1 MSDHCIAQYQ
11 RERWKSGGN
20 KPERLMTM
28 RPGNVNMEKLLQAAV
43 TTASPQ
49 PSCVCVTLTSSAR
62 QRVTSRKR
70 GTLADQDNHR
80 EQTGTERQS
89 RSDGDHGDTVCHV

>member
-1 MSDHCIAQYQ
+1 
-11 RERWKSGGN
+11 
-20 KPERLMTM
+20 MTM

-43 TTASPQ
+43 TSSNHGVTA
-49 PSCVCVTLTSSAR
+49 PSCVCVTLTSLAR

-80 EQTGTERQS
+80 EQTGTERQQ
-89 RSDGDHGDTVCHV
+89 RRCASDGDHGDTMCHV

>member
-1 MSDHCIAQYQ
+1 MGVMFYESFTCLIIAQYK

-43 TTASPQ
+43 TTASPH
-49 PSCVCVTLTSSAR
+49 PSCVCVNPH
-62 QRVTSRKR
+62 
-70 GTLADQDNHR
+70 LASTAAGHLQ
-80 EQTGTERQS
+80 EAGAIS
-89 RSDGDHGDTVCHV
+89 

>member
-1 MSDHCIAQYQ
+1 
-11 RERWKSGGN
+11 
-20 KPERLMTM
+20 MTM

-43 TTASPQ
+43 TTASPHH
-49 PSCVCVTLTSSAR
+49 PVFVSTLTSSAR

-89 RSDGDHGDTVCHV
+89 RCDGDHGDTVCHV